1 MNLTKTTFMISFPKF
16 FSLCFLLLFS
26 TALSA
31 TQDRIDSLSALLK
44 KTTDAGE
51 AANLHNSIS
60 FAYIYIDPERALFHA
75 EEALKKAK
83 AAVDEK
89 EIGSAHNNIANYYLA
104 SADFEKAKK
113 HLKEALYAYE
123 AVTYAKGIAKVSGNY
138 GLVFYYTGN
147 YSKSLEYLFKS
158 LKAFE
163 SLKDEEGMA
172 DQYSAI
178 GVIYMENEQ
187 LEKALQYDSL
197 ALKKYQELGVLD
209 GVALVKGNMANIYTK
224 QGLRSL
230 AMQYYEDAIAL
241 FRELGHSFDLGR
253 NLSNLGVEYM
263 DAGDL
268 NRAMELFNE
277 ALGIFREVDYEHGIS
292 QVLGNLGLC
301 YYKSYK
307 SPPVEQENFV
317 PIKGSGELLV
327 SSAIAYLEE
336 GIAIAERLGIVSSVS
351 KLSKELYAL
360 HEELGNDR
368 KAFQYLKVY
377 TTAKDSLF
385 SLESRERI
393 EQLTTERELALKE
406 KQIEIDRLE
415 VIKKRNERRYFI
427 AGLSLLLVLLL
438 LIWRNFKVQKKANVE
453 LEVLNHQLSD
463 AKDELQV
470 NNQSLAG
477 ALQEL
482 KETQQQLIET
492 EKQKENALIRA
503 RISQDIHDDISSGL
517 TKISWLTE
525 SLKLKHQRNDEA
537 LPLVLK
543 INGMA
548 KETVGKLG
556 EIIWSSNPE
565 RDNLG
570 SLLSFMR
577 QHINQYLEDSPFQYQ
592 TDFPEDVPEINISPV
607 LRRHLY
613 LVLKEALHNAVK
625 YSEGKHIGVAFKLD
639 GDAFQLIIAD
649 DGKGMSTS
657 VQGSGYGIPGM
668 KQRIEAVGGEME
680 IQSNEGSGTS
690 IIFKGNL
697 S

>member
-1 MNLTKTTFMISFPKF
+1 LKLAKTTFMISFQKF

-26 TALSA
+26 MALSA
-31 TQDRIDSLSALLK
+31 TQNRIDSLSALLK

-83 AAVDEK
+83 AAVNEK

-104 SADFEKAKK
+104 SSDFEKAKK
-113 HLKEALYAYE
+113 HLKEALHAYE
-123 AVTYAKGIAKVSGNY
+123 AVTYARGIAKVSGNY

-327 SSAIAYLEE
+327 SSAIGYLEE
-336 GIAIAERLGIVSSVS
+336 GIAIAERLGIVSSIS
-351 KLSKELYAL
+351 KLSQELYAL

-377 TTAKDSLF
+377 NTAKDSMF
-385 SLESRERI
+385 SLESKERI

-415 VIKKRNERRYFI
+415 VLKKRNERRYFI
-427 AGLSLLLVLLL
+427 AGLALLFVLLL
-438 LIWRNFKVQKKANVE
+438 LIWRNFKLQKRANVE
-453 LEVLNHQLSD
+453 LELLNGQISEARDSLSE
-463 AKDELQV
+463 K
-470 NNQSLAG
+470 NHSLAG

-482 KETQQQLIET
+482 KETQEQLIDI

-525 SLKLKHQRNDEA
+525 SLKMKQQDEAA
-537 LPLVLK
+537 LPLVAK
-543 INGMA
+543 INSMA
-548 KETVGKLG
+548 KETVSKLG

-577 QHINQYLEDSPFQYQ
+577 QHINQYLEDTPYQYQ
-592 TDFPEDVPEINISPV
+592 TDFPEDFPEINISPI

-625 YSEGKHIGVAFKLD
+625 YSEGQHIRIVFKLQ
-639 GDAFQLIIAD
+639 GNAYQLVISD
-649 DGKGMSTS
+649 DGKGISNT

-680 IQSNEGSGTS
+680 IQSQDGKGSTITFRGPL
-690 IIFKGNL
+690 N
-697 S
+697 